1 MATATKPPIE
11 SLLPYL
17 REQIPGCGINDSELN
32 ELRRIYP
39 EVSFK
44 DIKRVYYE
52 AINKKTMQ
60 PISYMVR
67 RLQVLKPANDPFRL
81 NPQARYNGKIR
92 VEVGTDWNAKNAEI
106 CESYRR
112 GRCVYAHNFL
122 EDEKFKRYITN
133 AQIGDATNEDF
144 LSSLG
149 VGNFDVCIVGHCS

>member
-17 REQIPGCGINDSELN
+17 REQIPGCGISDSELN

-67 RLQVLKPANDPFRL
+67 RLQVLKPTNDPFKL
-81 NPQARYNGKIR
+81 NPQAKYNGKIR
-92 VEVGTDWNAKNAEI
+92 VEKGTDWDAKNAEI
-106 CESYRR
+106 QAKRDAQRQAYDRVHGAGTYDAKVHAKTVELQRI
-112 GRCVYAHNFL
+112 
-122 EDEKFKRYITN
+122 FKTLTN
-133 AQIGDATNEDF
+133 K
-144 LSSLG
+144 
-149 VGNFDVCIVGHCS
+149 

>member
-17 REQIPGCGINDSELN
+17 REQIPGCGISDSELN

-44 DIKRVYYE
+44 DVKRVYYE
-52 AINKKTMQ
+52 AINKKAMQ

-67 RLQVLKPANDPFRL
+67 RLQVLKPKNDPFKL

-92 VEVGTDWNAKNAEI
+92 VEIGTDWDAKNAEI
-106 CESYRR
+106 QAKRDAQRQAYDRVHGQGAYDAKVHAKTVELQRI
-112 GRCVYAHNFL
+112 
-122 EDEKFKRYITN
+122 FKTLTN
-133 AQIGDATNEDF
+133 K
-144 LSSLG
+144 
-149 VGNFDVCIVGHCS
+149 

>member
-17 REQIPGCGINDSELN
+17 REQIPGCGISDSELN

-52 AINKKTMQ
+52 AINKKAMQ

-67 RLQVLKPANDPFRL
+67 RLQVLKPANDPFKL

-92 VEVGTDWNAKNAEI
+92 VEIGTDWSAKNAEI
-106 CESYRR
+106 Q
-112 GRCVYAHNFL
+112 A
-122 EDEKFKRYITN
+122 KRD
-133 AQIGDATNEDF
+133 AQRQAYDRVH
-144 LSSLG
+144 G
-149 VGNFDVCIVGHCS
+149 VGAYDAKVHAKTVELKKIFKTLTNK

>member
-1 MATATKPPIE
+1 MATPTKPPIE

-17 REQIPGCGINDSELN
+17 KEQIPNCGISDSELN

-52 AINKKTMQ
+52 AINKKAMQ

-106 CESYRR
+106 QAKRDAQRQAYDRVHGTGAFDAKVHAKTVE
-112 GRCVYAHNFL
+112 L
-122 EDEKFKRYITN
+122 QKIFKTLTN
-133 AQIGDATNEDF
+133 K
-144 LSSLG
+144 
-149 VGNFDVCIVGHCS
+149 

>member
-17 REQIPGCGINDSELN
+17 REQIPGCGISDSELN

-52 AINKKTMQ
+52 AINKKAMQ

-67 RLQVLKPANDPFRL
+67 RLQVLKPANDPFKL

-92 VEVGTDWNAKNAEI
+92 VEIGTDWDAKNAEI
-106 CESYRR
+106 QAKRDAQRQAYDRVHGAGAYDAKVHAKTEE
-112 GRCVYAHNFL
+112 L
-122 EDEKFKRYITN
+122 KKIFKTLTN
-133 AQIGDATNEDF
+133 K
-144 LSSLG
+144 
-149 VGNFDVCIVGHCS
+149 